1 MKEESLVDVSAL
13 QLIILILLLTLPLA
27 SKTVDRLCVRLIP
40 PIGFF

>member
-1 MKEESLVDVSAL
+1 MKEESLVNVSAL

-27 SKTVDRLCVRLIP
+27 SKTVDRLCVGFIP